1 MVQGFLRIAIFLGI
15 SSQCDLVETKRASY
29 VTKKLRFE
37 IHDASFIHN
46 SKVHGS
52 PCKCEGRPCSY
63 SASLKETQA
72 VSLISISLYF
82 GFPDRGLGT
91 RPLQMCLD
99 GSMEVQHSGSAS
111 MPWKIKQREINTF
124 QNKIAN
130 FF

>member
-1 MVQGFLRIAIFLGI
+1 M
-15 SSQCDLVETKRASY
+15 
-29 VTKKLRFE
+29 
-37 IHDASFIHN
+37 
-46 SKVHGS
+46 HGS
-52 PCKCEGRPCSY
+52 PCKYEGRPCSY

-99 GSMEVQHSGSAS
+99 GSREVQHSGSAS

-124 QNKIAN
+124 QNKIAI
-130 FF
+130 FFKLVVPVFWIFFLTSAKSRY